1 MVSQPAWS
9 TGSETTVC
17 IVAQRPVC
25 TGSQNPRSGYQDMG
39 IQGPQIW
46 GPRTPDSLNNIRED
60 REKGSQD
67 PVQGPQ
73 IWGPRTPDSLNNIRG
88 FGPLSRVR
96 DPRKG
101 SQNPQIPL
109 IMYGEWASGKGPET
123 PFLGSSRTPDSL
135 RYIKRFGVPKPPKMG
150 QNHPFWGYPE
160 NPLFGPFWDPRFGPF
175 SQYPAG

>member
-1 MVSQPAWS
+1 MV
-9 TGSETTVC
+9 
-17 IVAQRPVC
+17 IL
-25 TGSQNPRSGYQDMG
+25 
-39 IQGPQIW
+39 GPQIW
-46 GPRTPDSLNNIRED
+46 VPWIPISGVPEPLILLIIYGRIEKRGLRT
-60 REKGSQD
+60 